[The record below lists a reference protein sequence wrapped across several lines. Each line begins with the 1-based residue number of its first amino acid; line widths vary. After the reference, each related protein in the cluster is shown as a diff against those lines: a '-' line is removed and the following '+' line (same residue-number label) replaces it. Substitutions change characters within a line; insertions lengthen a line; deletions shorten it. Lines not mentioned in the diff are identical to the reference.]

1 MFYEFPNMTS
11 PIASQAVRE
20 MRQSGT
26 VQGIYKIEIH
36 VTGPYKLWMHQLET
50 AELYKNFLY

>member
-36 VTGPYKLWMHQLET
+36 VTGPYKL
-50 AELYKNFLY
+50 